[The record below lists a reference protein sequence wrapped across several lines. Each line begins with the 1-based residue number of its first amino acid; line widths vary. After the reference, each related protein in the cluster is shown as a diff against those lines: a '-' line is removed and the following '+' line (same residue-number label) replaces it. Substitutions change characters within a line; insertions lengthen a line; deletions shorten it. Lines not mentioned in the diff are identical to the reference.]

1 MVEKT
6 HKLMFIRLTLS
17 GLKRLAQVVFLLS
30 AFLASASVR
39 AESIRLVT
47 DEETELFLAE
57 ILQPIYKA
65 AGIRFYRNSIF
76 IVEDNS
82 LNAFVGDG
90 NNMFVH
96 TGTIMNADNYNQL
109 SGVLAHETGHI
120 QGGHILRQKMKLQGL
135 QQASLAS
142 LVAAGVLGA
151 VTGRADVGM
160 AILMGT
166 SSSAIYNMTAYQVQE
181 ERSAD
186 EAAVQLLAK
195 ARQSPAGMRDFMKK
209 IQQQN
214 VMSGIDE
221 NSYFRTHPI
230 TAERVAFLSNA
241 AEKSPFKADTLKQ
254 KRFEMIQA
262 KLRGFLEAPEK
273 VLRRYPLKDV
283 SAPARYARS
292 IAYFKQLKTAAALKE
307 LDSLIAE
314 APKNP
319 FFYELK
325 GQIYTE
331 NGQIAAARAAYQKAY
346 DLLPYSALFQLNL
359 AQIMLEAS
367 PSPADVQKII
377 NLLNKSLIQRPD
389 TYAWLFLSR
398 AYGMKND
405 EAYANYAAAEFSL
418 RIGELDVAERQAGE
432 ARKYKMQQ
440 QLELKLQDL
449 ENRLKELQKIRRQ
462 QMQQ

>member
-1 MVEKT
+1 M
-6 HKLMFIRLTLS
+6 
-17 GLKRLAQVVFLLS
+17 
-30 AFLASASVR
+30 
-39 AESIRLVT
+39 
-47 DEETELFLAE
+47 
-57 ILQPIYKA
+57 
-65 AGIRFYRNSIF
+65 
-76 IVEDNS
+76 
-82 LNAFVGDG
+82 
-90 NNMFVH
+90 
-96 TGTIMNADNYNQL
+96 
-109 SGVLAHETGHI
+109 
-120 QGGHILRQKMKLQGL
+120 
-135 QQASLAS
+135 
-142 LVAAGVLGA
+142 
-151 VTGRADVGM
+151 
-160 AILMGT
+160 
-166 SSSAIYNMTAYQVQE
+166 
-181 ERSAD
+181 
-186 EAAVQLLAK
+186 
-195 ARQSPAGMRDFMKK
+195 
-209 IQQQN
+209 
-214 VMSGIDE
+214 
-221 NSYFRTHPI
+221 
-230 TAERVAFLSNA
+230 
-241 AEKSPFKADTLKQ
+241 
-254 KRFEMIQA
+254 
-262 KLRGFLEAPEK
+262 EAPEK

-292 IAYFKQLKTAAALKE
+292 IAYFKQLETAAALKE

-331 NGQIAAARAAYQKAY
+331 NGHIAEARAAYQKAY

-359 AQIMLEAS
+359 AQIMLEDS

-398 AYGMKND
+398 AYGLKND

-432 ARKYKMQQ
+432 ARKYKMPR